1 MTDLIRDVRREYKY
15 ATLSSAEIAKDPL
28 DQFKRWM
35 GEAEKAEIQDVTAM
49 ALATSDAQGQPT
61 VRIVLLK
68 GFDEAGFSWFSDG
81 GSEKG
86 QALAANPRAELLF
99 HWRELDR
106 QIRIRGSVGA
116 LSAAEADAYF
126 YSRPL
131 ASQLAAATS
140 QQSQPVDSRDE
151 LEQRY
156 KALAAQHTEQAPRPQ
171 AWGGFKL
178 RPEAYE
184 FWQGREGRLHD
195 RLQFKRDVE
204 QHWQMQRLQP

>member
-106 QIRIRGSVGA
+106 QIRIRGSVVA

-204 QHWQMQRLQP
+204 QQWQMQRLQP

>member
-1 MTDLIRDVRREYKY
+1 MSDLIRNARREYKY
-15 ATLSSAEIAKDPL
+15 ATLGTDKVDKNPL
-28 DQFKRWM
+28 QQFRKWM
-35 GEAEKAEIQDVTAM
+35 VEAEQAEIQDVNAM
-49 ALATSDAQGQPT
+49 ALATSDARGQPS

-68 GFDEAGFSWFSDG
+68 GYDETGFNWFSDA

-86 QALAANPRAELLF
+86 QALAVNPLAELLL

-106 QIRIRGSVGA
+106 QVRIRGSVIA
-116 LSAAEADAYF
+116 MSAIEADDYF

-140 QQSQPVDSRDE
+140 QQSRPINSRGV

-156 KALAAQHTEQAPRPQ
+156 NALAEKYSRTAPRPDS
-171 AWGGFKL
+171 WGGFRL
-178 RPEAYE
+178 VPEAYE

-195 RLQFKRDVE
+195 RLQFFKNAKD
-204 QHWQMQRLQP
+204 QWQLQRLQP

>member
-15 ATLSSAEIAKDPL
+15 ATLSSAEIAKDPF
-28 DQFKRWM
+28 DQFERWM

-49 ALATSDAQGQPT
+49 ALATADGQGQPT

-68 GFDEAGFSWFSDG
+68 GFDETGFSWFSDG

-106 QIRIRGSVGA
+106 QIRIRGSVVA

-140 QQSQPVDSRDE
+140 QQSQPVASRDE

-178 RPEAYE
+178 QPEAYE

-204 QHWQMQRLQP
+204 QQWQMQRLQP

>member
-106 QIRIRGSVGA
+106 QIRIRGSVVA

-140 QQSQPVDSRDE
+140 QQSRPVDSRDE

-195 RLQFKRDVE
+195 RLQFKRDAD
-204 QHWQMQRLQP
+204 QQWQVQRLQP

>member
-35 GEAEKAEIQDVTAM
+35 GEAEKTEIQDVTAM

-106 QIRIRGSVGA
+106 QIRIRGSVVA

-140 QQSQPVDSRDE
+140 QQSRPVDSRDE

>member
-106 QIRIRGSVGA
+106 QIRIRGSVVA

-140 QQSQPVDSRDE
+140 QQSQPVASRDE

-178 RPEAYE
+178 QPEAYE

>member
-1 MTDLIRDVRREYKY
+1 MTDIIRDVRREYKY
-15 ATLSSAEIAKDPL
+15 ATLSSAQIAKNPL
-28 DQFKRWM
+28 DQFMLWI
-35 GEAEKAEIQDVTAM
+35 GEAENAEIQDVTAM
-49 ALATSDAQGQPT
+49 ALATSDARGQPT

-68 GFDEAGFSWFSDG
+68 GFDETGFSWFSDG

-106 QIRIRGSVGA
+106 QIRIRGEVVA
-116 LSAAEADAYF
+116 LGTVEADIYF

-140 QQSQPVDSRDE
+140 QQSRPVGSREE

-156 KALAAQHTEQAPRPQ
+156 KDLAVLHTDRAPRPP

-178 RPEAYE
+178 QPQAYE

-195 RLQFKRDVE
+195 RLQFKRDAKE
-204 QHWQMQRLQP
+204 QWQVQRLQP

>member
-15 ATLSSAEIAKDPL
+15 ATLSSAEIAKDPF

-68 GFDEAGFSWFSDG
+68 GFDEAGFSWFSDA

-106 QIRIRGSVGA
+106 QIRIRGSVVA

-178 RPEAYE
+178 QPEAYE

>member
-106 QIRIRGSVGA
+106 QIRIRGSVVA

-178 RPEAYE
+178 QPEAYE

-195 RLQFKRDVE
+195 RLQFRRDVG
-204 QHWQMQRLQP
+204 QQWQVQRLQP

>member
-15 ATLSSAEIAKDPL
+15 ATLSSAEIAKDPF

-49 ALATSDAQGQPT
+49 ALATADGQGQPT

-68 GFDEAGFSWFSDG
+68 GFDETGFSWFSDG

-106 QIRIRGSVGA
+106 QIRIRGSVVA

-178 RPEAYE
+178 QPEAYE

-195 RLQFKRDVE
+195 RLQFRRDVG
-204 QHWQMQRLQP
+204 QQWQVQRLQP

>member
-1 MTDLIRDVRREYKY
+1 MTDLIRDARREYKY

-106 QIRIRGSVGA
+106 QIRIRGSVVA

>member
-49 ALATSDAQGQPT
+49 ALATADGQGQPT

-68 GFDEAGFSWFSDG
+68 GFDETGFSWFSDG

-106 QIRIRGSVGA
+106 QIRIRGSVVA

-151 LEQRY
+151 LEQHY

-178 RPEAYE
+178 QPEAYE

-204 QHWQMQRLQP
+204 QQWLMQRLQP

>member
-106 QIRIRGSVGA
+106 QIRIRGSVVA

-140 QQSQPVDSRDE
+140 QQSQPVASRDE

-178 RPEAYE
+178 QPEAYE

-195 RLQFKRDVE
+195 RLQFRRDVG
-204 QHWQMQRLQP
+204 QQWQMQRLQP

>member
-99 HWRELDR
+99 HWRELER
-106 QIRIRGSVGA
+106 QIRIRGSVVA

>member
-1 MTDLIRDVRREYKY
+1 MTDPIRDVRREYKY
-15 ATLSSAEIAKDPL
+15 ATLSRTDVAKDPL
-28 DQFKRWM
+28 DQFRRWI
-35 GEAEKAEIQDVTAM
+35 GEAETAEIQDVTAM
-49 ALATSDAQGQPT
+49 ALATSDALGQPT

-68 GFDEAGFSWFSDG
+68 GFDETGFSWFSDG

-86 QALAANPRAELLF
+86 LALAANPRAELLF

-106 QIRIRGSVGA
+106 QIRIRGSVVS
-116 LSAAEADAYF
+116 LSAVEADTYF

-140 QQSQPVDSRDE
+140 QQSRPVASRDA

-156 KALAAQHTEQAPRPQ
+156 KELATEHTDSAPRPP

-178 RPEAYE
+178 QPQAYE

-195 RLQFKRDVE
+195 RLQFKRDAG
-204 QHWQMQRLQP
+204 QQWQVQRLQP

>member
-106 QIRIRGSVGA
+106 QIRIRGSVVA

-140 QQSQPVDSRDE
+140 QQSRPADSRDE

>member
-49 ALATSDAQGQPT
+49 ALATSDVQGQPT

-106 QIRIRGSVGA
+106 QIRIRGSVVA

-140 QQSQPVDSRDE
+140 QQSRPVDSRDE

>member
-106 QIRIRGSVGA
+106 QIRIRGSVVA

-178 RPEAYE
+178 QPEAYE

-195 RLQFKRDVE
+195 RLQFKRDVG
-204 QHWQMQRLQP
+204 QQWQMQRLQP

>member
-106 QIRIRGSVGA
+106 QIRIRGSVVA
-116 LSAAEADAYF
+116 LSAA
-126 YSRPL
+126 
-131 ASQLAAATS
+131 
-140 QQSQPVDSRDE
+140 
-151 LEQRY
+151 
-156 KALAAQHTEQAPRPQ
+156 
-171 AWGGFKL
+171 
-178 RPEAYE
+178 
-184 FWQGREGRLHD
+184 
-195 RLQFKRDVE
+195 
-204 QHWQMQRLQP
+204 

>member
-15 ATLSSAEIAKDPL
+15 AKLSSAEIAKDPL

-35 GEAEKAEIQDVTAM
+35 VEAEKAEIQDVTAM

-106 QIRIRGSVGA
+106 QIRIRGSVVA

-156 KALAAQHTEQAPRPQ
+156 KALAAQHTAQAPRPQ

-178 RPEAYE
+178 QPEAYE

-195 RLQFKRDVE
+195 RLQFKRDVG
-204 QHWQMQRLQP
+204 QQWQMQRLQP

>member
-1 MTDLIRDVRREYKY
+1 MV
-15 ATLSSAEIAKDPL
+15 
-28 DQFKRWM
+28 
-35 GEAEKAEIQDVTAM
+35 
-49 ALATSDAQGQPT
+49 
-61 VRIVLLK
+61 
-68 GFDEAGFSWFSDG
+68 
-81 GSEKG
+81 
-86 QALAANPRAELLF
+86 
-99 HWRELDR
+99 
-106 QIRIRGSVGA
+106 A

-140 QQSQPVDSRDE
+140 QQSRPVDSRDE

>member
-106 QIRIRGSVGA
+106 QIRIRGSVVA

-140 QQSQPVDSRDE
+140 QQSQPVDSRHE

-156 KALAAQHTEQAPRPQ
+156 KALAAQHTEQAPRPH

-178 RPEAYE
+178 QPEAYE

>member
-35 GEAEKAEIQDVTAM
+35 SEAEKAEIQDVTAM
-49 ALATSDAQGQPT
+49 ALATADAQGQPT

-68 GFDEAGFSWFSDG
+68 GFDETGFCWFSDG

-116 LSAAEADAYF
+116 LSASEADAYF

-140 QQSQPVDSRDE
+140 EQSQPVDSRDE

-178 RPEAYE
+178 QPEAYE

-195 RLQFKRDVE
+195 RLQFKRYVGR
-204 QHWQMQRLQP
+204 QWQIQRLQP

>member
-1 MTDLIRDVRREYKY
+1 MTDLIRDARREYKY

-106 QIRIRGSVGA
+106 QIRIRGSVVA

-140 QQSQPVDSRDE
+140 QQSQPVASRDE

-178 RPEAYE
+178 QPEAYE

-204 QHWQMQRLQP
+204 QQWQMQRLQP

>member
-116 LSAAEADAYF
+116 LSASEADAYF

-140 QQSQPVDSRDE
+140 EQSQPVDSRDE

>member
-68 GFDEAGFSWFSDG
+68 GFDETGFSWFSDG

-106 QIRIRGSVGA
+106 QIRIRGSVVA

>member
-86 QALAANPRAELLF
+86 RALAANPRAELLF

-106 QIRIRGSVGA
+106 QIRIRGSVVA

>member
-1 MTDLIRDVRREYKY
+1 MTDPIRDVRREYKY

-35 GEAEKAEIQDVTAM
+35 SEAEKAEIQDVTAM
-49 ALATSDAQGQPT
+49 ALATADAQGQPT

-68 GFDEAGFSWFSDG
+68 GFDETGFCWFSDG

-116 LSAAEADAYF
+116 LSASEADAYF

-140 QQSQPVDSRDE
+140 EQSQPVDSRDE

-178 RPEAYE
+178 QPEAYE

-195 RLQFKRDVE
+195 RLQFKRDVG
-204 QHWQMQRLQP
+204 QQWQIQRLQP

>member
-28 DQFKRWM
+28 DQFERWM

-106 QIRIRGSVGA
+106 QIRIRGSVVA

-171 AWGGFKL
+171 AWGGLKL
-178 RPEAYE
+178 QPEAYE

-204 QHWQMQRLQP
+204 QQWQMQRLQP

>member
-68 GFDEAGFSWFSDG
+68 GFDETGFSWFSDG

-106 QIRIRGSVGA
+106 QIRIRGSVVA

-178 RPEAYE
+178 QPEAYE

-204 QHWQMQRLQP
+204 QQWQMQRLQP

>member
-49 ALATSDAQGQPT
+49 ALATADGQGQPT

-68 GFDEAGFSWFSDG
+68 GFDETGFSWFSDG

-106 QIRIRGSVGA
+106 QIRIRGSVVA

>member
-68 GFDEAGFSWFSDG
+68 GFNEAGFSWFSDG

-106 QIRIRGSVGA
+106 QIRIRGSVVA

-140 QQSQPVDSRDE
+140 QQSRPVDSRDE

>member
-106 QIRIRGSVGA
+106 QIRIRGSVVA

-140 QQSQPVDSRDE
+140 QQSQPVASRDE

-178 RPEAYE
+178 QPEAYE

-195 RLQFKRDVE
+195 RLQFRRDVG
-204 QHWQMQRLQP
+204 QQWQVQRLQP

>member
-68 GFDEAGFSWFSDG
+68 GFDETGFSWFSDG

-106 QIRIRGSVGA
+106 QIRIRGSVVA

-140 QQSQPVDSRDE
+140 QQSQPVASRDE

-178 RPEAYE
+178 QPEAYE

-204 QHWQMQRLQP
+204 QQWQMQRLQP

>member
-49 ALATSDAQGQPT
+49 ALATADGQGQPT

-68 GFDEAGFSWFSDG
+68 GFDETGFSWFSDG

-106 QIRIRGSVGA
+106 QIRIRGSVVA

-178 RPEAYE
+178 QPEAYE

-204 QHWQMQRLQP
+204 QQWQMQRLQP

>member
-49 ALATSDAQGQPT
+49 ALATADGQGQPT

-68 GFDEAGFSWFSDG
+68 GFDETGFSWFSDG

-106 QIRIRGSVGA
+106 QIRIRGSVVA

-140 QQSQPVDSRDE
+140 QQSQPVASRDE

-178 RPEAYE
+178 QPEAYE

-195 RLQFKRDVE
+195 RLQFRRDVG
-204 QHWQMQRLQP
+204 QQWQVQRLQP

>member
-49 ALATSDAQGQPT
+49 ALATADGQGQPT

-68 GFDEAGFSWFSDG
+68 GFDETGFSWFSDG

-106 QIRIRGSVGA
+106 QIRIRGIVVA

-178 RPEAYE
+178 QPEAYE

-204 QHWQMQRLQP
+204 QQWQMQRLQP

>member
-1 MTDLIRDVRREYKY
+1 MTDFIRDVRREYKY
-15 ATLSSAEIAKDPL
+15 ATLSRTEVEKNPL
-28 DQFKRWM
+28 DQFRRWI
-35 GEAEKAEIQDVTAM
+35 GEAEKAQIQDVTAM
-49 ALATSDAQGQPT
+49 ALATADAKGQPS

-68 GFDEAGFSWFSDG
+68 GFDETGFSWFSDG

-86 QALAANPRAELLF
+86 LALASNPRAELLF

-106 QIRIRGSVGA
+106 QIRIRGQVVTMSQ
-116 LSAAEADAYF
+116 AEADAYF

-140 QQSQPVDSRDE
+140 AQSRPVANREE
-151 LEQRY
+151 LESRY
-156 KALAAQHTEQAPRPQ
+156 KLLAEKHTERAPRPA

-178 RPEAYE
+178 QPEAYE

-195 RLQFKRDVE
+195 RLHFQLDAN
-204 QHWQMQRLQP
+204 QQWHLQRLQP